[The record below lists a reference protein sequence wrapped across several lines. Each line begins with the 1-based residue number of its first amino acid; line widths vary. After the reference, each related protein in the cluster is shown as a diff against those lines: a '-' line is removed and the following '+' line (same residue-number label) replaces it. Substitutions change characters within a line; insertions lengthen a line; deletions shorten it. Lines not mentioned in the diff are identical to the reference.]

1 MMDTMPRQRRW
12 HVTATEADPLPAMGL
27 QRLDTCWDTPPGM
40 ARV

>member
-1 MMDTMPRQRRW
+1 MMETRPRQQRW
-12 HVTATEADPLPAMGL
+12 HVTATEADPLRATSL